1 MSAPT
6 AAQQAAAD
14 QALRWSLAL
23 AGPGR
28 QFGPSLVPCDE
39 DKRPI
44 KSWEWK
50 HEHAPKYEQSRE
62 RLVLAMRHSQFASTW
77 AITPASDGLIVID
90 VDNMDYLARALE
102 DFGPTPVFMRSRSGK
117 VHLYYQG
124 PPVRSHGNLYGG
136 PREPSVEIKCE
147 GAMIHVAGP
156 GYVPSV
162 PLPPRP
168 WCDVLATRGALRSN
182 VPMFRGERYAAIL
195 RALDVP
201 RYAVHDGEPR
211 YARTPAQIER
221 CRRYLAKAGPAVQGD
236 RGHDKAMKLLRLVGD
251 IGAAGDVLLELA
263 LEWNEN
269 NRPPWREHEIEAKV
283 RDAEASR
290 DQPVGYKMRVDDDD
304 DDESGVPDEGDA
316 ADDGELASEADE
328 NGMCAHMVAGW
339 SSQ

>member
-62 RLVLAMRHSQFASTW
+62 RLLLAMRHSQFASTW

-182 VPMFRGERYAAIL
+182 VPMFRGERPA
-195 RALDVP
+195 RG
-201 RYAVHDGEPR
+201 RYR
-211 YARTPAQIER
+211 QFYQ
-221 CRRYLAKAGPAVQGD
+221 AGCEVFSS
-236 RGHDKAMKLLRLVGD
+236 LRLEFQDLGLAHEPCPGFCLDPASAFLACHVTRGVCC
-251 IGAAGDVLLELA
+251 GTVAVLSRSEL
-263 LEWNEN
+263 
-269 NRPPWREHEIEAKV
+269 
-283 RDAEASR
+283 
-290 DQPVGYKMRVDDDD
+290 
-304 DDESGVPDEGDA
+304 
-316 ADDGELASEADE
+316 
-328 NGMCAHMVAGW
+328 
-339 SSQ
+339 

>member
-28 QFGPSLVPCDE
+28 QFGPSLVPCGE
-39 DKRPI
+39 DKKPV
-44 KSWEWK
+44 KLWEWK
-50 HEHAPKYEQSRE
+50 HEHAPKYEQSCE
-62 RLVLAMRHSQFASTW
+62 RLVLAMRHTQFASTW

-195 RALDVP
+195 RALDEP
-201 RYAVHDGEPR
+201 RYADDDGVPR

-221 CRRYLAKAGPAVQGD
+221 CRRYAAAAGPAVQGA
-236 RGHDKAMKLLRLVGD
+236 RGHDHTKNLMRKLGD
-251 IGAAGDVLLELA
+251 HGAHGDVLHQLA
-263 LEWNEN
+263 REWNEGN
-269 NRPPWREHEIEAKV
+269 APPWSEQKIDGYV
-283 RDAEASR
+283 RDAMAKR
-290 DQPVGYKMRVDDDD
+290 KRTVGCEMRDD
-304 DDESGVPDEGDA
+304 DDESGAPDEGDA
-316 ADDGELASEADE
+316 AEADE
-328 NGMCAHMVAGW
+328 GVYEWWMANR
-339 SSQ
+339 